1 MYLAAEIAQK
11 IKSLAKEKNI
21 KITNMLAEIGINKDS
36 INTLSKG
43 SMIQCD
49 RLAKIADYLDCSVDY
64 LLGRAA
70 QINYS
75 DESPTVNSNEQELL
89 NIYHQ
94 LPSSTQNIVLGCLK
108 YLLSQLPTQSPNKHI
123 ENITELPI
131 PPDTTSKAARNGMS
145 EHKEINVENLKT
157 VISKPSEE

>member
-1 MYLAAEIAQK
+1 MQEEGFRD
-11 IKSLAKEKNI
+11 SLCSRIWE
-21 KITNMLAEIGINKDS
+21 DQV
-36 INTLSKG
+36 
-43 SMIQCD
+43 IQCD